1 MKRLVFVLAALAVA
15 AVACEKQEQ
24 EQEVPDTTPAEL
36 VSFKILAADNE
47 GLEVDYAPEAIAQS
61 MVIRIPGGGQGKTL
75 KATLTAGENDE
86 IKVNDVAVTDG
97 KASFDASYPVD
108 IVVTNTKSKKSA
120 QYEVKIGKILEIVA
134 KEVTTF
140 TSEGM
145 AYTSSAFTVA
155 TNPVTKEIYMAYAC
169 GSTKNVGVVKF
180 NGASFDQVGV
190 EGISDGEIATTNPFS
205 LSFDASGAPYVLYG
219 GGEVKSRF
227 SIRKFNGSTWDLLG
241 SGLSSGNYSTSFY
254 PDIYF
259 DASGNPGWFFCGNQK
274 NTPGY
279 RNAINLFYDG
289 SEWKESATITGL
301 PTYESNNTALFYV
314 ARYAKVGD
322 KLYGVFTSNQAGL
335 FLYELSG
342 SSWGSP
348 IISAFVPAEET
359 TSLPGN
365 LSCAVSKD
373 GKLLVFTARWTKQ
386 AMQVYQFNGTAFEEY
401 GNTFP
406 VSIGTSGGTNDAAF
420 AVNPVT
426 GELFAVVLNDD
437 DQVLYTIMDENR
449 QWGELN
455 YLGSVNKIP
464 APTDEDPDAFTYE
477 YGAPSA
483 YGGPALAFDAKGNA
497 IVIYP
502 DADRKSGY
510 HVYSIGL
517 EEDILPE

>member
-1 MKRLVFVLAALAVA
+1 MKKFVFVLAALAVA
-15 AVACEKQEQ
+15 AVACEKPEP
-24 EQEVPDTTPAEL
+24 EVPDTTPAEL
-36 VSFKILAADNE
+36 LSFKILAADNE
-47 GLEVDYAPEAIAQS
+47 GLAADYVAETIEQS

-86 IKVNDVAVTDG
+86 IKVNDVAVVEG
-97 KASFDASYPVD
+97 KASFDASFPVD

-120 QYEVKIGKILEIVA
+120 QYEVKIGKILQIVA

-180 NGASFDQVGV
+180 NGATFEQIGV
-190 EGISDGEIATTNPFS
+190 EGISNGEIATTNPFS
-205 LSFDASGAPYVLYG
+205 LAFDASGAPYVLYG

-227 SIRKFNGSTWDLLG
+227 SIRKFNGSAWELLG

-259 DASGNPGWFFCGNQK
+259 DASGNPGWAFCGNQK

-279 RNAINLFYDG
+279 RNANILSYDG
-289 SEWKESATITGL
+289 SEWKETATMTGL
-301 PTYESNNTALFYV
+301 PTYESNNTAMFYL
-314 ARYAKVGD
+314 AKYAKVGD
-322 KLYGVFTSNQAGL
+322 KQYGVFTSNQAGL

-348 IISAFVPAEET
+348 IVSAFVPAEET

-365 LSCAVSKD
+365 LSCAASKD
-373 GKLLVFTARWTKQ
+373 GKLLVFTARWTKK
-386 AMQVYQFNGTAFEEY
+386 AMQVYQFNGTALEEY

-406 VSIGTSGGTNDAAF
+406 VEISTNGSPNDAAF

-426 GELFAVVLNDD
+426 GELYAVVLSESG
-437 DQVLYTIMDENR
+437 QIMYTIMDENL

-455 YLGSVNKIP
+455 YLGSVNKVP
-464 APTDEDPDAFTYE
+464 APTEGDPDAFTYE
-477 YGAPSA
+477 YGAPGA
-483 YGGPALAFDAKGNA
+483 YGGPALAFDEKGNA

-517 EEDILPE
+517 EDDILPE